1 MNLTT
6 AVTTVAS
13 TGTYAITLAAGS
25 TGQVKIIT
33 MITDGGTVT
42 LTPTNFAGSN
52 TTVAFN
58 DVGDTIT
65 LIDINS
71 KWCVIGNNGCTLA

>member
-1 MNLTT
+1 VNLTT

-13 TGTYAITLAAGS
+13 TGSYAISLAAGS
-25 TGQVKIIT
+25 VGQIKIIT
-33 MITDGGTVT
+33 MITDGGAVT
-42 LTPTNFAGSN
+42 LTPAGFAGSN

-65 LIDINS
+65 LIYLNS
-71 KWCVIGNNGCTLA
+71 SWCVIGNNGCTLA